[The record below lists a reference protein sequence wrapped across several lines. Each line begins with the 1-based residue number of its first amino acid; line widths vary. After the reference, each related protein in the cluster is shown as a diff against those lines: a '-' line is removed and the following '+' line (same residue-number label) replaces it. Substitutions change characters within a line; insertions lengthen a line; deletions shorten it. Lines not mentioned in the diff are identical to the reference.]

1 MPKITYRIGSAD
13 WSLTIT
19 ENNGNVTRFDIA
31 AMSGKE
37 RGAFFGKLRQM
48 LKQRYA

>member
-1 MPKITYRIGSAD
+1 MPKIVYHIGASD

-19 ENNGNVTRFDIA
+19 ETSGVVTRFDIG
-31 AMSGKE
+31 AMNGRE

-48 LKQRYA
+48 LKQRYS